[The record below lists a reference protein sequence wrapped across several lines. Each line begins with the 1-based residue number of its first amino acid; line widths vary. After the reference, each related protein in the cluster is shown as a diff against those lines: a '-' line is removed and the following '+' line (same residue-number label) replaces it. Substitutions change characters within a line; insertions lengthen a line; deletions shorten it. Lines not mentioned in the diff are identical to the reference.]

1 MQEAIYKA
9 IQVATK
15 LQKLNKIKYGR
26 PKYMTKKNRNAD
38 IADLADIHWIYCSN
52 KMDFNSD
59 LFTA

>member
-26 PKYMTKKNRNAD
+26 PKYMTKKQKRG
-38 IADLADIHWIYCSN
+38 YSG
-52 KMDFNSD
+52 FS
-59 LFTA
+59 